1 MKFVILFETIKQ
13 VFSCWIP
20 YFNEI
25 ISLKFHLFPVSISFY
40 SLNFSYLRFFSICC
54 TLYLRNIMFVVFNFF
69 YTLFHLFHLYLLI
82 FVPFLF
88 FSFKLFNHFL
98 RQTNFCQSYIF
109 DTSWI
114 FSQIAISKLIIPFKP
129 FKIANFLARIV
140 KLLLYYLSRQLI
152 LKKKIYFPDSV
163 KFKTTSKW
171 CVINE
176 NMYNVYI
183 KIFNSRKF
191 RYFNNHSH
199 FKIGNKYLRT

>member
-1 MKFVILFETIKQ
+1 MKFLILFETIKQ

-25 ISLKFHLFPVSISFY
+25 ISLKFDVFHFIYSQSLFSFY

-152 LKKKIYFPDSV
+152 LKKK
-163 KFKTTSKW
+163 
-171 CVINE
+171 N
-176 NMYNVYI
+176 
-183 KIFNSRKF
+183 IFSR
-191 RYFNNHSH
+191 
-199 FKIGNKYLRT
+199 